1 MFRGHV
7 TESTG
12 LEDPGPNPFWRRRI
26 PGEHSKFVQARPT
39 VTIWVFGG
47 DLFRTSC
54 LGKRS
59 PISVSEFCVSQ
70 SVQSGEGRRIVSS
83 WGNEASWNERW
94 APAETPGDPL
104 GAVLR
109 SFLDR
114 SWEHLL
120 LGETLADHFLR
131 V

>member
-1 MFRGHV
+1 MSGGAKAFFAY
-7 TESTG
+7 
-12 LEDPGPNPFWRRRI
+12 PAGPLAYR
-26 PGEHSKFVQARPT
+26 
-39 VTIWVFGG
+39 
-47 DLFRTSC
+47 C
-54 LGKRS
+54 LGPPWSFLGLCQTLVPGDTLGAHFLK
-59 PISVSEFCVSQ
+59 VSGIEV
-70 SVQSGEGRRIVSS
+70 RT
-83 WGNEASWNERW
+83 ERW
-94 APAETPGDPL
+94 PPAETPGDPL

>member
-1 MFRGHV
+1 MKVSGIEV
-7 TESTG
+7 
-12 LEDPGPNPFWRRRI
+12 
-26 PGEHSKFVQARPT
+26 
-39 VTIWVFGG
+39 
-47 DLFRTSC
+47 RT
-54 LGKRS
+54 
-59 PISVSEFCVSQ
+59 
-70 SVQSGEGRRIVSS
+70 
-83 WGNEASWNERW
+83 ERW
-94 APAETPGDPL
+94 PPAETPGDPL